1 MEIRTLEELMLTAY
15 PTNTD
20 TVMLASQAGLDPGMI
35 SRASSGRRFTREILA
50 TASRSGRL
58 EELVATML
66 SDPVAVSVHEPLREL
81 VGDTWLSAH
90 NL

>member
-1 MEIRTLEELMLTAY
+1 VPLH
-15 PTNTD
+15 N
-20 TVMLASQAGLDPGMI
+20 
-35 SRASSGRRFTREILA
+35 
-50 TASRSGRL
+50 ASRSGRL
-58 EELVATML
+58 EELVETML